1 MGILVVDYGMNE
13 DTVVLGFINSSGEV
27 EYTIYHRDDGGTLEV
42 GDGGTL
48 EVEDET
54 NIDSI
59 GAILAEEAGIT
70 KYQYYPLKE
79 VE

>member
-1 MGILVVDYGMNE
+1 MEILVVDYGMNE

-27 EYTIYHRDDGGTLEV
+27 EYTIYHR

-54 NIDSI
+54 NLDSI
-59 GAILAEEAGIT
+59 GAILAKEADIT
-70 KYQYYPLKE
+70 EYQDYTLKE

>member
-27 EYTIYHRDDGGTLEV
+27 EYTIYHR
-42 GDGGTL
+42 GDGGTI
-48 EVEDET
+48 EIEDET
-54 NIDSI
+54 NLDSI
-59 GAILAEEAGIT
+59 GAILAEEADIT
-70 KYQYYPLKE
+70 EYQDYTLKE

>member
-1 MGILVVDYGMNE
+1 MEILVVDKGMSE

-27 EYTIYHRDDGGTLEV
+27 EYTIYHR

-54 NIDSI
+54 NLDSI

-70 KYQYYPLKE
+70 EYQDYTLKE

>member
-1 MGILVVDYGMNE
+1 MEILVVDYGMNE

-27 EYTIYHRDDGGTLEV
+27 EYTIYHR
-42 GDGGTL
+42 GDGGTI
-48 EVEDET
+48 EIEDET

-59 GAILAEEAGIT
+59 GAILAEEADIT
-70 KYQYYPLKE
+70 EYQDYTLKE

>member
-1 MGILVVDYGMNE
+1 MEILVVDQGMSE

-27 EYTIYHRDDGGTLEV
+27 EYTIYHR

-54 NIDSI
+54 NLDSI
-59 GAILAEEAGIT
+59 GAVLAEEAGIT
-70 KYQYYPLKE
+70 EYQDYTLKE

>member
-1 MGILVVDYGMNE
+1 MEILVVEQGMSE
-13 DTVVLGFINSSGEV
+13 DTVVLGFINDSGEV
-27 EYTIYHRDDGGTLEV
+27 EYTIYHR

-54 NIDSI
+54 NLDSI

-70 KYQYYPLKE
+70 EYQDYTLKE

>member
-1 MGILVVDYGMNE
+1 MEILVVDCGMNE

-27 EYTIYHRDDGGTLEV
+27 EYTIYHR

-54 NIDSI
+54 NLDSI

-70 KYQYYPLKE
+70 EYQDYTLKE

>member
-1 MGILVVDYGMNE
+1 MEILVVDQGMNE
-13 DTVVLGFINSSGEV
+13 DTVVLGFINDSGDV
-27 EYTIYHRDDGGTLEV
+27 EYTIYHR

-54 NIDSI
+54 NLDSI
-59 GAILAEEAGIT
+59 GAILAEEAGIID
-70 KYQYYPLKE
+70 YQDYTLKE